1 MGGRRSS
8 LDAGYIAATFLLCC
22 GSKTSQAFV
31 AWFFKL
37 LNRMVEI
44 FIGGNGLSAFPFSS
58 YLCTSFLFCF
68 EIFTVGFL
76 NGLYWSVQDYKDK
89 SRCYEC
95 GEGGHLSYECPKNV
109 VRIFPTCISYF
120 QLHIWWHF
128 FLHIFP
134 HGCCFSVGLQ
144 CCQFSKT
151 PVKAWRNFNNLAHC
165 LNITSKEVFSSC
177 QPVYATGDVMCPQ
190 FGPRILGYRAF

>member
-1 MGGRRSS
+1 M
-8 LDAGYIAATFLLCC
+8 
-22 GSKTSQAFV
+22 
-31 AWFFKL
+31 AWFFEL

-44 FIGGNGLSAFPFSS
+44 FIGGNGLSAFPRACSVHI
-58 YLCTSFLFCF
+58 LCMSFLFCLK
-68 EIFTVGFL
+68 IFTADFL
-76 NGLYWSVQDYKDK
+76 NGFYWSVQDYKDK

-165 LNITSKEVFSSC
+165 LEFCPLSKHNIKGSLKMLSTCICDWGCYVPSIW
-177 QPVYATGDVMCPQ
+177 T
-190 FGPRILGYRAF
+190 